1 MGIEIKNIK
10 KSFEDKIVLDGI
22 SAKFPN
28 RGIVA
33 LSGDSGS
40 GKTTLIRIIAGLETA
55 DSGEIKGLDGLKVS
69 YVFQEDRLLPQLTVL
84 ENVSVVGDEKT
95 AREWLDKMELS
106 NELDKKPF
114 QLSGGMKRR
123 VALARAL
130 TFDGDILM
138 LDEPFKG
145 LELRLK
151 EKIIDIIKTIS
162 DNRLVILV
170 THELSETQVANR
182 IIRIDKKA

>member
-1 MGIEIKNIK
+1 
-10 KSFEDKIVLDGI
+10 
-22 SAKFPN
+22 
-28 RGIVA
+28 
-33 LSGDSGS
+33 
-40 GKTTLIRIIAGLETA
+40 
-55 DSGEIKGLDGLKVS
+55 
-69 YVFQEDRLLPQLTVL
+69 
-84 ENVSVVGDEKT
+84 
-95 AREWLDKMELS
+95 MELS